1 MASFYLAYW
10 IYNKRKEDDILNKR
24 KFTKLKKAF
33 IENRSMIMIE
43 FLYFIYLIVDYFNV
57 PSKFFNIKNINT
69 SFNNNAITM
78 LIFMMTYLLINKKNI
93 EKNNQDMQQRNNP
106 REIALATL
114 VDMCKECKDII
125 NIIRTF
131 DDELFAA
138 VNNNEV
144 ILKYYTDYPF
154 KYSDIIYNFAKN
166 GIITKD
172 EYNQFMVIQ
181 RSYKGYVT
189 TKIVNYDKE
198 NLKCDESDEL
208 TCDVLL
214 YLIGNIIKTYG

>member
-1 MASFYLAYW
+1 M
-10 IYNKRKEDDILNKR
+10 KR
-24 KFTKLKKAF
+24 KFT
-33 IENRSMIMIE
+33 ENRSMVMAI
-43 FLYFIYLIVDYFNV
+43 FLYFMYLIIDYFNI

-93 EKNNQDMQQRNNP
+93 EKNNQDMRQRNNQ
-106 REIALATL
+106 REIALATF

-131 DDELFAA
+131 DDEQFAA

-154 KYSDIIYNFAKN
+154 KYSDIIYNFAQN

-172 EYNQFMVIQ
+172 EYNQFMAIQ

-189 TKIVNYDKE
+189 LKIVNYDNE
-198 NLKCDESDEL
+198 NLKCNESDEF

-214 YLIGNIIKTYG
+214 YLIDNIIKNYE